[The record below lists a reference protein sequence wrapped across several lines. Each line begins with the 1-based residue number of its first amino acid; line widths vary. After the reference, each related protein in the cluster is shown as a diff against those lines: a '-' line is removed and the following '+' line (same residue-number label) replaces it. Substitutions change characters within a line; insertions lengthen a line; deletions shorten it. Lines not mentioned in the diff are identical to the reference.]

1 AAIGQVVTYTIA
13 FTVPAGHV
21 AYQPTVTD
29 TLPRLVTGAG
39 LSTTPAL
46 TYVVGSGSPSPLA
59 VSPDGGGIT
68 WTLPTVTATCG
79 APAVVTVT
87 FGAQVQ
93 NLPDNGAG
101 DLLTNT
107 VTLSY
112 TESTAN
118 GPAHLVTTT
127 RTASLVE
134 PAPAITKGMTPDA
147 DLGSLDTLTV
157 TVTLTNTGTGHLY
170 DVVVTDTLPTGLAFL
185 DATPGHSVNGQDVTW
200 TVDSLVVGQQQVF
213 TITARVAETI
223 GANEMLINEVEVH
236 GTSRPGLVD
245 EERAYT
251 DTAQAI
257 AATGYPDL
265 VIGKERGPAVR
276 SPGQPI
282 TYIIVYTNTGVVR
295 AENVRI
301 TDTLPALLT
310 DVISA
315 TSAEATVDHVGQA
328 IIWTLTAPVSRTVT
342 GTIWLTATVSPAA
355 QEGATLTNTV
365 TIAATT
371 TEQNTGNNTA
381 LVTTAIHLPSLHIT
395 KTVEPAAVLPG
406 DLLTY
411 TLTVSNTWLGEATG
425 LLISDTVPSNTSYQ
439 SCSGGDSCS
448 ESGGVVIWTV
458 AALPAGEQVQVSFTV
473 RVGADVKYGTSIVNQ
488 TYAVSCIQGVTA
500 EGAPVSIPVGLVGG
514 VVLEPDRTG
523 SGLPGEA
530 VVYHHVLTNTAN
542 VAQTIGLDAS
552 SSEGW
557 QVNVSPTS
565 VPLAAGAHTPIVVT
579 VTVGSDAI
587 SVTVD
592 ATVVTATGS
601 LIGFDIATDRTT
613 VGCVPVSGADFTY

>member
-1 AAIGQVVTYTIA
+1 
-13 FTVPAGHV
+13 
-21 AYQPTVTD
+21 
-29 TLPRLVTGAG
+29 
-39 LSTTPAL
+39 
-46 TYVVGSGSPSPLA
+46 
-59 VSPDGGGIT
+59 
-68 WTLPTVTATCG
+68 
-79 APAVVTVT
+79 
-87 FGAQVQ
+87 
-93 NLPDNGAG
+93 
-101 DLLTNT
+101 
-107 VTLSY
+107 
-112 TESTAN
+112 
-118 GPAHLVTTT
+118 
-127 RTASLVE
+127 
-134 PAPAITKGMTPDA
+134 
-147 DLGSLDTLTV
+147 
-157 TVTLTNTGTGHLY
+157 
-170 DVVVTDTLPTGLAFL
+170 
-185 DATPGHSVNGQDVTW
+185 
-200 TVDSLVVGQQQVF
+200 
-213 TITARVAETI
+213 
-223 GANEMLINEVEVH
+223 
-236 GTSRPGLVD
+236 
-245 EERAYT
+245 
-251 DTAQAI
+251 
-257 AATGYPDL
+257 
-265 VIGKERGPAVR
+265 
-276 SPGQPI
+276 
-282 TYIIVYTNTGVVR
+282 VR

-411 TLTVSNTWLGEATG
+411 TLTVSNTGLGEATG

-565 VPLAAGAHTPIVVT
+565 VQLAAGAPTQIVVT
-579 VTVGSDAI
+579 VTVGGDAI
-587 SVTVD
+587 SGTVD
-592 ATVVTATGS
+592 TTVVTATGS

-613 VGCVPVSGADFTY
+613 VGCVPVSGADFTYSPPAPLVGQTVTFTGTVALASTSPIVYTWNFDDGSAEAQGQVVTHVYGSADSYTVVMTATNPCGTAYTSHTIIVNPYRIYLPVVLRNY